1 MEIIIIAAIA
11 NNNIIGKDGTIPWHS
26 KEDFKHFKETTL
38 GFPIIMGRKTF
49 QSIGKPLVKRK
60 NIIITRDKNYIYN
73 HEDVFVFNDLINSI
87 EFCRGENYE
96 KVFIIGGAEI
106 YIQALKFADRLII
119 SHMKLE
125 TEGDTFFP
133 EISTEW
139 PRGGRYRNAPGF
151 PAAPVLA
158 ALPLRAALP
167 WPRSQL
173 RLSADGVHQ

>member
-133 EISTEW
+133 EFENEW
-139 PRGGRYRNAPGF
+139 KVESSKDYNDFILKDWVRK
-151 PAAPVLA
+151 
-158 ALPLRAALP
+158 
-167 WPRSQL
+167 
-173 RLSADGVHQ
+173 